1 LLPRRTKLAS
11 KDINVNGNADG
22 TREHRSVDRGKESK
36 GATIDHLPSGANG
49 PGERRITPRSSFT
62 AEAVMIDLKSGT
74 RIEAHTSDLSLGG
87 CYVDTMNPFPAG
99 TELQLRLTAEGKSFD
114 AMARVAYC
122 QIGVGMGLLFTS
134 AGPDQLSTIKKW
146 FSELSGETRPELRMS
161 ANAEQ
166 PLYRATA
173 KNEEHYILEEL
184 LVLMM
189 RKGLLTEEEGEPIL
203 RRLLR

>member
-1 LLPRRTKLAS
+1 MEKKADSGRESWSVGGRE
-11 KDINVNGNADG
+11 VN
-22 TREHRSVDRGKESK
+22 K
-36 GATIDHLPSGANG
+36 GAAVDELPSGVIG
-49 PGERRITPRSSFT
+49 PGERRITPRSDFT

-87 CYVDTMNPFPAG
+87 CYVDTMNPFPTG

-114 AMARVAYC
+114 AMARVAYS

-134 AGPDQLSTIKKW
+134 AGPDQLSTLEKW
-146 FSELSGETRPELRMS
+146 FAELRGEAPPELHLL
-161 ANAEQ
+161 AEEEQ

>member
-1 LLPRRTKLAS
+1 LRY
-11 KDINVNGNADG
+11 INVNIDIDGKRGRSSIAGGKGNAG
-22 TREHRSVDRGKESK
+22 RAVDQ
-36 GATIDHLPSGANG
+36 LPSGVRNSA
-49 PGERRITPRSSFT
+49 ERRSSPRSAFT
-62 AEAVMIDLKSGT
+62 AEAVTVEPKSGA

-99 TELQLRLTAEGKSFD
+99 TELQLRLTAEGKSFH
-114 AMARVAYC
+114 AKARVAYC
-122 QIGVGMGLLFTS
+122 QIGVGMGLAFTTVE
-134 AGPDQLSTIKKW
+134 PEQLSTLEKW
-146 FSELSGETRPELRMS
+146 FAEIRGETQPEPDVL
-161 ANAEQ
+161 ADEEQ